1 MEEDKKPEGK
11 RYRTMES
18 IAGVFTES
26 DVRQKLFGNKGFQFY
41 LFQKRWKKIVGSLMA
56 EESYISGCK
65 GPLLFVRVTN
75 SAFLQQ
81 LFMMKADILKELSKD
96 EIGRY
101 FTDIKFLAG
110 SPQKPY
116 KPFTTLDPVNSAIE
130 KEQKRYSQ
138 SLSEGEEAW
147 IQNWVRSHVKKE
159 AVRAPFAEMMEE
171 VLKIRK
177 GELADG
183 YHPCSIC
190 GNLCP
195 RGGFLERIIS
205 KYSPNKPMPD
215 WANSTKVRI
224 GVLLFLLCMVG
235 INGSRDPGSW
245 QHWGF
250 VFWLVCFVTTAFG
263 AIIAFFWNARSWCAI
278 CPMGTIQ
285 SWLGGNKYHLEID
298 QKTCKS
304 CKKCERS
311 CPMHLSIIKE
321 KTENT
326 LPNTLFSKDC
336 IRCGECEEACP
347 VKTLH
352 FEKGALRENEMT

>member
-41 LFQKRWKKIVGSLMA
+41 LFQKRWNKIVGSLMA

-190 GNLCP
+190 GSLCP
-195 RGGFLERIIS
+195 
-205 KYSPNKPMPD
+205 PD
-215 WANSTKVRI
+215 A
-224 GVLLFLLCMVG
+224 
-235 INGSRDPGSW
+235 P
-245 QHWGF
+245 
-250 VFWLVCFVTTAFG
+250 
-263 AIIAFFWNARSWCAI
+263 I
-278 CPMGTIQ
+278 CPACRRKLDKTKK
-285 SWLGGNKYHLEID
+285 NKVILILKENPHYTYQQVRAILP
-298 QKTCKS
+298 
-304 CKKCERS
+304 CEYSLYEEARDILI
-311 CPMHLSIIKE
+311 HRAKE
-321 KTENT
+321 KIFRKEAA
-326 LPNTLFSKDC
+326 D
-336 IRCGECEEACP
+336 EEKRKLLSLLLHRPLSAIT
-347 VKTLH
+347 VKEAEDMLKH
-352 FEKGALRENEMT
+352 MPQKKWD

>member
-56 EESYISGCK
+56 EESYITGRK

-116 KPFTTLDPVNSAIE
+116 KPFTTLDSVNSAIE

-138 SLSEGEEAW
+138 SLTEGEEAW
-147 IQNWVRSHVKKE
+147 IQNWVKGHVKKE

-190 GNLCP
+190 GSLCP
-195 RGGFLERIIS
+195 
-205 KYSPNKPMPD
+205 PD
-215 WANSTKVRI
+215 A
-224 GVLLFLLCMVG
+224 
-235 INGSRDPGSW
+235 P
-245 QHWGF
+245 
-250 VFWLVCFVTTAFG
+250 
-263 AIIAFFWNARSWCAI
+263 I
-278 CPMGTIQ
+278 CPACRRRLAKTKK
-285 SWLGGNKYHLEID
+285 NKVILILKENPHYTYQEVRAILP
-298 QKTCKS
+298 
-304 CKKCERS
+304 CEYSLYEEARDILI
-311 CPMHLSIIKE
+311 HRAKE
-321 KTENT
+321 KIFRKEAA
-326 LPNTLFSKDC
+326 D
-336 IRCGECEEACP
+336 EEKRKLLSLLLHRPLSAIT
-347 VKTLH
+347 VKEAEDMLKH
-352 FEKGALRENEMT
+352 MPQKKWD

>member
-18 IAGVFTES
+18 IAGVLTES

-56 EESYISGCK
+56 EESYITGCK

-138 SLSEGEEAW
+138 SLSEGEETW
-147 IQNWVRSHVKKE
+147 IQNWVKGHVKKE

-190 GNLCP
+190 GSLCP
-195 RGGFLERIIS
+195 
-205 KYSPNKPMPD
+205 PD
-215 WANSTKVRI
+215 A
-224 GVLLFLLCMVG
+224 
-235 INGSRDPGSW
+235 P
-245 QHWGF
+245 
-250 VFWLVCFVTTAFG
+250 
-263 AIIAFFWNARSWCAI
+263 I
-278 CPMGTIQ
+278 CPACQRKLARTKK
-285 SWLGGNKYHLEID
+285 NKVILILKENPHYTYQQVRAILP
-298 QKTCKS
+298 
-304 CKKCERS
+304 CEYSLYEEARDILI
-311 CPMHLSIIKE
+311 HRAKE
-321 KTENT
+321 KIFRKEAA
-326 LPNTLFSKDC
+326 D
-336 IRCGECEEACP
+336 EEKRKLLSLLLHRP
-347 VKTLH
+347 LSDITVKEAEDMLKH
-352 FEKGALRENEMT
+352 MPQKKWD

>member
-18 IAGVFTES
+18 ISGVFTES

-190 GNLCP
+190 GSLCP
-195 RGGFLERIIS
+195 
-205 KYSPNKPMPD
+205 PD
-215 WANSTKVRI
+215 AT
-224 GVLLFLLCMVG
+224 
-235 INGSRDPGSW
+235 
-245 QHWGF
+245 
-250 VFWLVCFVTTAFG
+250 
-263 AIIAFFWNARSWCAI
+263 I
-278 CPMGTIQ
+278 CPACRRKLARTKK
-285 SWLGGNKYHLEID
+285 NKVILILKENPHYTYQEVRAILP
-298 QKTCKS
+298 
-304 CKKCERS
+304 CEYSLYEEARDILI
-311 CPMHLSIIKE
+311 HRAKE
-321 KTENT
+321 KIFRKEAA
-326 LPNTLFSKDC
+326 D
-336 IRCGECEEACP
+336 EEKRKLLSLLLHRP
-347 VKTLH
+347 LSDITVKEAEDMLKH
-352 FEKGALRENEMT
+352 MPQKKWD

>member
-56 EESYISGCK
+56 EESYITGCK

-190 GNLCP
+190 CSLCP
-195 RGGFLERIIS
+195 PA
-205 KYSPNKPMPD
+205 SP
-215 WANSTKVRI
+215 
-224 GVLLFLLCMVG
+224 
-235 INGSRDPGSW
+235 
-245 QHWGF
+245 
-250 VFWLVCFVTTAFG
+250 
-263 AIIAFFWNARSWCAI
+263 I
-278 CPMGTIQ
+278 CPACQRKLARTKK
-285 SWLGGNKYHLEID
+285 NKVILILKENPHYTYQEVRATLP
-298 QKTCKS
+298 
-304 CKKCERS
+304 CEYSLYEEARDILI
-311 CPMHLSIIKE
+311 HRAKE
-321 KTENT
+321 KIFRKEAA
-326 LPNTLFSKDC
+326 D
-336 IRCGECEEACP
+336 EEKRKLLSLLLHRP
-347 VKTLH
+347 LSDITVKEAEDMLKH
-352 FEKGALRENEMT
+352 MPQKKWD

>member
-116 KPFTTLDPVNSAIE
+116 KPFTTLDSVNSAIE

-138 SLSEGEEAW
+138 SLTEGEEAW
-147 IQNWVRSHVKKE
+147 IQNWVKGHVKKE

-190 GNLCP
+190 GSLCP
-195 RGGFLERIIS
+195 
-205 KYSPNKPMPD
+205 PD
-215 WANSTKVRI
+215 A
-224 GVLLFLLCMVG
+224 
-235 INGSRDPGSW
+235 P
-245 QHWGF
+245 
-250 VFWLVCFVTTAFG
+250 
-263 AIIAFFWNARSWCAI
+263 I
-278 CPMGTIQ
+278 CPACRRRLAKTKK
-285 SWLGGNKYHLEID
+285 NKVILILKENPHYTYQEVRAILP
-298 QKTCKS
+298 
-304 CKKCERS
+304 CEYSLYEEARDILI
-311 CPMHLSIIKE
+311 HRAKE
-321 KTENT
+321 KIFRKEAA
-326 LPNTLFSKDC
+326 D
-336 IRCGECEEACP
+336 EEKRKLLSLLLHRP
-347 VKTLH
+347 LSDITVKEAEDMLKH
-352 FEKGALRENEMT
+352 MPQKKWD

>member
-26 DVRQKLFGNKGFQFY
+26 DVRQKLFGKKGFQFY

-56 EESYISGCK
+56 EESYITGCK

-130 KEQKRYSQ
+130 KEQTRYSQ

-190 GNLCP
+190 GSLCP
-195 RGGFLERIIS
+195 PA
-205 KYSPNKPMPD
+205 SP
-215 WANSTKVRI
+215 
-224 GVLLFLLCMVG
+224 
-235 INGSRDPGSW
+235 
-245 QHWGF
+245 
-250 VFWLVCFVTTAFG
+250 
-263 AIIAFFWNARSWCAI
+263 I
-278 CPMGTIQ
+278 CPACRRKLARTKK
-285 SWLGGNKYHLEID
+285 NKVILILKENPHYTYQQVRAILP
-298 QKTCKS
+298 
-304 CKKCERS
+304 CEYSLYEEARDILI
-311 CPMHLSIIKE
+311 HRAKE
-321 KTENT
+321 KIFRKEAA
-326 LPNTLFSKDC
+326 D
-336 IRCGECEEACP
+336 EE
-347 VKTLH
+347 KRKLLSLLLH
-352 FEKGALRENEMT
+352 RPLSDITAKEAEDMLKHMPQKKWD

>member
-159 AVRAPFAEMMEE
+159 AVRVPFAEMMEE
-171 VLKIRK
+171 VLKI
-177 GELADG
+177 AM
-183 YHPCSIC
+183 
-190 GNLCP
+190 N
-195 RGGFLERIIS
+195 GGT
-205 KYSPNKPMPD
+205 ND
-215 WANSTKVRI
+215 
-224 GVLLFLLCMVG
+224 
-235 INGSRDPGSW
+235 
-245 QHWGF
+245 H
-250 VFWLVCFVTTAFG
+250 
-263 AIIAFFWNARSWCAI
+263 
-278 CPMGTIQ
+278 
-285 SWLGGNKYHLEID
+285 
-298 QKTCKS
+298 
-304 CKKCERS
+304 
-311 CPMHLSIIKE
+311 
-321 KTENT
+321 
-326 LPNTLFSKDC
+326 
-336 IRCGECEEACP
+336 
-347 VKTLH
+347 
-352 FEKGALRENEMT
+352 

>member
-56 EESYISGCK
+56 EESYITGCK

-110 SPQKPY
+110 SPQKTY

-147 IQNWVRSHVKKE
+147 IQNWVKSHVKKE

-190 GNLCP
+190 GSLCP
-195 RGGFLERIIS
+195 
-205 KYSPNKPMPD
+205 PD
-215 WANSTKVRI
+215 A
-224 GVLLFLLCMVG
+224 
-235 INGSRDPGSW
+235 P
-245 QHWGF
+245 
-250 VFWLVCFVTTAFG
+250 
-263 AIIAFFWNARSWCAI
+263 I
-278 CPMGTIQ
+278 CPACRRKLDKTKK
-285 SWLGGNKYHLEID
+285 NKVILILKENPHYTYQEVRAILPCDYSLYEEARDILIH
-298 QKTCKS
+298 
-304 CKKCERS
+304 RA
-311 CPMHLSIIKE
+311 KE
-321 KTENT
+321 KIFRKEAA
-326 LPNTLFSKDC
+326 
-336 IRCGECEEACP
+336 EEEKRKLLSLLLHRP
-347 VKTLH
+347 LSDITVKEAEDMLKH
-352 FEKGALRENEMT
+352 MPQKKWD

>member
-1 MEEDKKPEGK
+1 
-11 RYRTMES
+11 
-18 IAGVFTES
+18 
-26 DVRQKLFGNKGFQFY
+26 
-41 LFQKRWKKIVGSLMA
+41 MA

-190 GNLCP
+190 GSLCP
-195 RGGFLERIIS
+195 PA
-205 KYSPNKPMPD
+205 SP
-215 WANSTKVRI
+215 
-224 GVLLFLLCMVG
+224 
-235 INGSRDPGSW
+235 
-245 QHWGF
+245 
-250 VFWLVCFVTTAFG
+250 
-263 AIIAFFWNARSWCAI
+263 I
-278 CPMGTIQ
+278 CPACQRKLAKTKK
-285 SWLGGNKYHLEID
+285 NKVILILKENPHYTYQEVRAILP
-298 QKTCKS
+298 
-304 CKKCERS
+304 CEYSLYEEARDILI
-311 CPMHLSIIKE
+311 HRAKE
-321 KTENT
+321 KIFRKEAA
-326 LPNTLFSKDC
+326 D
-336 IRCGECEEACP
+336 EEKRKLLSLLLHRPLSAIT
-347 VKTLH
+347 VKEAEDMLKH
-352 FEKGALRENEMT
+352 MPQKKWD

>member
-11 RYRTMES
+11 KYRTMES

-56 EESYISGCK
+56 EESYITGCK

-190 GNLCP
+190 GSLCP
-195 RGGFLERIIS
+195 PA
-205 KYSPNKPMPD
+205 SP
-215 WANSTKVRI
+215 
-224 GVLLFLLCMVG
+224 
-235 INGSRDPGSW
+235 
-245 QHWGF
+245 
-250 VFWLVCFVTTAFG
+250 
-263 AIIAFFWNARSWCAI
+263 I
-278 CPMGTIQ
+278 CPACRRKLARTKK
-285 SWLGGNKYHLEID
+285 NKVILILKENPHYTYQEVRAILP
-298 QKTCKS
+298 
-304 CKKCERS
+304 CEYSLYEEARDILI
-311 CPMHLSIIKE
+311 HRAKE
-321 KTENT
+321 KIFRKEAA
-326 LPNTLFSKDC
+326 D
-336 IRCGECEEACP
+336 EEKRKLLSLLLHRP
-347 VKTLH
+347 LSDITVKEAEDMLKH
-352 FEKGALRENEMT
+352 MPQKKWD

>member
-1 MEEDKKPEGK
+1 MEEDKKPEEK

-56 EESYISGCK
+56 EESYITGCK

-116 KPFTTLDPVNSAIE
+116 KPFTTLDSVNSAIE

-138 SLSEGEEAW
+138 SLTEGEEAW
-147 IQNWVRSHVKKE
+147 IQNWVKGHVKKE

-190 GNLCP
+190 GSLCP
-195 RGGFLERIIS
+195 
-205 KYSPNKPMPD
+205 PD
-215 WANSTKVRI
+215 A
-224 GVLLFLLCMVG
+224 
-235 INGSRDPGSW
+235 P
-245 QHWGF
+245 
-250 VFWLVCFVTTAFG
+250 
-263 AIIAFFWNARSWCAI
+263 I
-278 CPMGTIQ
+278 CPACRRRLAKTKK
-285 SWLGGNKYHLEID
+285 NKVILILKENPHYTYQEVRAILP
-298 QKTCKS
+298 
-304 CKKCERS
+304 CEYSLYEEARDILI
-311 CPMHLSIIKE
+311 HRAKE
-321 KTENT
+321 KIFRKEAA
-326 LPNTLFSKDC
+326 D
-336 IRCGECEEACP
+336 EEKRKLLSLLLHRP
-347 VKTLH
+347 LSDITVKEAEDMLKH
-352 FEKGALRENEMT
+352 MPQKKWD

>member
-56 EESYISGCK
+56 EESYITGCK

-190 GNLCP
+190 SSLCP
-195 RGGFLERIIS
+195 
-205 KYSPNKPMPD
+205 PD
-215 WANSTKVRI
+215 A
-224 GVLLFLLCMVG
+224 
-235 INGSRDPGSW
+235 P
-245 QHWGF
+245 
-250 VFWLVCFVTTAFG
+250 
-263 AIIAFFWNARSWCAI
+263 I
-278 CPMGTIQ
+278 CPACRRKLARTKK
-285 SWLGGNKYHLEID
+285 NKVILILKENPHYTYQEVRAILP
-298 QKTCKS
+298 
-304 CKKCERS
+304 CEYSLYEEARDILI
-311 CPMHLSIIKE
+311 HRAKE
-321 KTENT
+321 KIFRKEAADEEKRKLLSLLLHRPLSDIT
-326 LPNTLFSKDC
+326 SK
-336 IRCGECEEACP
+336 EAEDMLKHMP
-347 VKTLH
+347 QK
-352 FEKGALRENEMT
+352 KWD

>member
-56 EESYISGCK
+56 EESYITGCK

-116 KPFTTLDPVNSAIE
+116 KPFTTLDSVNSAIE

-138 SLSEGEEAW
+138 SLTEGEEAW
-147 IQNWVRSHVKKE
+147 IQNWVKGHVKKE

-190 GNLCP
+190 GSLCP
-195 RGGFLERIIS
+195 
-205 KYSPNKPMPD
+205 PD
-215 WANSTKVRI
+215 A
-224 GVLLFLLCMVG
+224 
-235 INGSRDPGSW
+235 P
-245 QHWGF
+245 
-250 VFWLVCFVTTAFG
+250 
-263 AIIAFFWNARSWCAI
+263 I
-278 CPMGTIQ
+278 CPACQRKLAKTKK
-285 SWLGGNKYHLEID
+285 NKVILILKENPHYTYQQVRAILP
-298 QKTCKS
+298 
-304 CKKCERS
+304 CEYSLYEEARDILI
-311 CPMHLSIIKE
+311 HRAKE
-321 KTENT
+321 KIFRKEAA
-326 LPNTLFSKDC
+326 D
-336 IRCGECEEACP
+336 EEKRKLLSLLLHRP
-347 VKTLH
+347 LSDITVKEAEDMLKH
-352 FEKGALRENEMT
+352 MPQKKWD

>member
-56 EESYISGCK
+56 EESYITGCK

-138 SLSEGEEAW
+138 SLSKGEETW
-147 IQNWVRSHVKKE
+147 IQNWVKGHVKKE

-190 GNLCP
+190 GSLCP
-195 RGGFLERIIS
+195 
-205 KYSPNKPMPD
+205 PD
-215 WANSTKVRI
+215 AT
-224 GVLLFLLCMVG
+224 
-235 INGSRDPGSW
+235 
-245 QHWGF
+245 
-250 VFWLVCFVTTAFG
+250 
-263 AIIAFFWNARSWCAI
+263 I
-278 CPMGTIQ
+278 CPACRRKLARTKK
-285 SWLGGNKYHLEID
+285 NKVILILKENPHYTYQQVRAILP
-298 QKTCKS
+298 
-304 CKKCERS
+304 CEYSLYEEARDILI
-311 CPMHLSIIKE
+311 HRAKE
-321 KTENT
+321 KIFRKEAA
-326 LPNTLFSKDC
+326 D
-336 IRCGECEEACP
+336 EEKRKLLSLLLHRP
-347 VKTLH
+347 LSDITVKEAEDMLKH
-352 FEKGALRENEMT
+352 MPQKKWD

>member
-56 EESYISGCK
+56 EESYITGCK

-116 KPFTTLDPVNSAIE
+116 KPFTTLDSVNSAIE

-138 SLSEGEEAW
+138 SLTEGEEAW
-147 IQNWVRSHVKKE
+147 IQNWVKGHVKKE

-190 GNLCP
+190 GSLCP
-195 RGGFLERIIS
+195 
-205 KYSPNKPMPD
+205 PD
-215 WANSTKVRI
+215 A
-224 GVLLFLLCMVG
+224 
-235 INGSRDPGSW
+235 P
-245 QHWGF
+245 
-250 VFWLVCFVTTAFG
+250 
-263 AIIAFFWNARSWCAI
+263 I
-278 CPMGTIQ
+278 CPACRRKLARTKK
-285 SWLGGNKYHLEID
+285 NKVILILKENPHYTYQEVRAILPCDYSLYEEARDILIH
-298 QKTCKS
+298 
-304 CKKCERS
+304 RA
-311 CPMHLSIIKE
+311 KE
-321 KTENT
+321 KIFRKEAA
-326 LPNTLFSKDC
+326 D
-336 IRCGECEEACP
+336 EEKRKLLSLLLHRP
-347 VKTLH
+347 LSDITVKEAEDMLKH
-352 FEKGALRENEMT
+352 MPQKKWD

>member
-26 DVRQKLFGNKGFQFY
+26 DVRQKLFGNKGFQFH

-159 AVRAPFAEMMEE
+159 AVRAPFAEMMKE

-195 RGGFLERIIS
+195 PA
-205 KYSPNKPMPD
+205 SP
-215 WANSTKVRI
+215 
-224 GVLLFLLCMVG
+224 
-235 INGSRDPGSW
+235 
-245 QHWGF
+245 
-250 VFWLVCFVTTAFG
+250 
-263 AIIAFFWNARSWCAI
+263 I
-278 CPMGTIQ
+278 CPACQRKLARTKK
-285 SWLGGNKYHLEID
+285 NKVILILKENPHYTYQQVRANLPCDYSLYEEARDILIH
-298 QKTCKS
+298 
-304 CKKCERS
+304 RA
-311 CPMHLSIIKE
+311 KE
-321 KTENT
+321 KIFRKEAA
-326 LPNTLFSKDC
+326 D
-336 IRCGECEEACP
+336 EEKRKLLSLLLHRPLSAIT
-347 VKTLH
+347 VKEAEDMLKH
-352 FEKGALRENEMT
+352 MPQKKWD

>member
-1 MEEDKKPEGK
+1 
-11 RYRTMES
+11 
-18 IAGVFTES
+18 
-26 DVRQKLFGNKGFQFY
+26 
-41 LFQKRWKKIVGSLMA
+41 MA
-56 EESYISGCK
+56 EESYITGCK

-147 IQNWVRSHVKKE
+147 IQNWVKGHVKKE

-190 GNLCP
+190 GSLCP
-195 RGGFLERIIS
+195 PA
-205 KYSPNKPMPD
+205 SP
-215 WANSTKVRI
+215 
-224 GVLLFLLCMVG
+224 
-235 INGSRDPGSW
+235 
-245 QHWGF
+245 
-250 VFWLVCFVTTAFG
+250 
-263 AIIAFFWNARSWCAI
+263 I
-278 CPMGTIQ
+278 CPACQRKLARTKK
-285 SWLGGNKYHLEID
+285 NKVILILKENPHYTYQQVRAILP
-298 QKTCKS
+298 
-304 CKKCERS
+304 CEYSLYEEARDILI
-311 CPMHLSIIKE
+311 HRAKE
-321 KTENT
+321 KIFRKEAA
-326 LPNTLFSKDC
+326 D
-336 IRCGECEEACP
+336 EEKRKLLSLLLHRP
-347 VKTLH
+347 LSDITVKEAEDMLKH
-352 FEKGALRENEMT
+352 MPQKKWD

>member
-1 MEEDKKPEGK
+1 
-11 RYRTMES
+11 
-18 IAGVFTES
+18 
-26 DVRQKLFGNKGFQFY
+26 
-41 LFQKRWKKIVGSLMA
+41 MA
-56 EESYISGCK
+56 EESYITGCK

-190 GNLCP
+190 GSLCP
-195 RGGFLERIIS
+195 
-205 KYSPNKPMPD
+205 PD
-215 WANSTKVRI
+215 A
-224 GVLLFLLCMVG
+224 
-235 INGSRDPGSW
+235 P
-245 QHWGF
+245 
-250 VFWLVCFVTTAFG
+250 
-263 AIIAFFWNARSWCAI
+263 I
-278 CPMGTIQ
+278 CPACRRKLARTKK
-285 SWLGGNKYHLEID
+285 NKVILILKENPHYTYQEVRAILP
-298 QKTCKS
+298 
-304 CKKCERS
+304 CEYSLYEEARDILI
-311 CPMHLSIIKE
+311 HRAKE
-321 KTENT
+321 KIFRKEAADEEKRKLLSLLLHRPLSDIT
-326 LPNTLFSKDC
+326 SK
-336 IRCGECEEACP
+336 EAEDMLKHMP
-347 VKTLH
+347 QK
-352 FEKGALRENEMT
+352 KWD

>member
-1 MEEDKKPEGK
+1 MEEDKKPERK

-56 EESYISGCK
+56 EESYITGCK

-138 SLSEGEEAW
+138 SLSKGEETW

-159 AVRAPFAEMMEE
+159 AVRVPFAEMMEE

-190 GNLCP
+190 GSLCP
-195 RGGFLERIIS
+195 
-205 KYSPNKPMPD
+205 P
-215 WANSTKVRI
+215 
-224 GVLLFLLCMVG
+224 
-235 INGSRDPGSW
+235 
-245 QHWGF
+245 
-250 VFWLVCFVTTAFG
+250 AFP
-263 AIIAFFWNARSWCAI
+263 I
-278 CPMGTIQ
+278 CPACQRKLARTKKNKVILILKENPHYTYQQVRTILPCDY
-285 SWLGGNKYHLEID
+285 SLYEEARDILIH
-298 QKTCKS
+298 
-304 CKKCERS
+304 RA
-311 CPMHLSIIKE
+311 KE
-321 KTENT
+321 KIFRKEAA
-326 LPNTLFSKDC
+326 D
-336 IRCGECEEACP
+336 EEKRKLLSLLLHRP
-347 VKTLH
+347 LSDITVKEAEDMLKH
-352 FEKGALRENEMT
+352 MPQKKWD